1 MKLSLALFLTLL
13 LTLLLTTIQCTA
25 AEAEAEQ
32 YPFSGC
38 FDLASRRHNIDLDL
52 LLAVA
57 SVESNWNPDARSSA
71 NAHGLMQIRWP
82 VTARHLGTK
91 RVAELYNPCLNIDLG
106 ARYLRELHEHYSQDT
121 RLALAAYNY
130 GPTRLK
136 THNDIPDSVQ
146 GYVNLVNRK
155 RKKIAGEMNRS
166 IQGNLKSNESVEII
180 RFNSASR
187 ARRYLASL
195 KDQIPGLAL
204 NIKQTRRE
212 NIIYLDPDTLTPD
225 SRYRLNSLVPD
236 LNERLQTGGS
246 N

>member
-1 MKLSLALFLTLL
+1 MKLSLDPLMALLM
-13 LTLLLTTIQCTA
+13 TLLLTTIQCTA
-25 AEAEAEQ
+25 AEAEQ

-38 FDLASRRHNIDLDL
+38 FDLASRQHKIDLDL

-57 SVESNWNPDARSSA
+57 SVESNWNPDARSNA

-106 ARYLRELHEHYSQDT
+106 ARYLRELHEHYNQDT

-155 RKKIAGEMNRS
+155 REKIASEMNRS
-166 IQGNLKSNESVEII
+166 VQGSSKSSKSVEVI

-187 ARRYLASL
+187 AKRYLASL
-195 KDQIPGLAL
+195 EDQIPGLAL
-204 NIKQTRRE
+204 NIRQTRRE

-225 SRYRLNSLVPD
+225 SRYRLNNLVPD

>member
-1 MKLSLALFLTLL
+1 MKFTLVLL
-13 LTLLLTTIQCTA
+13 LAVLQYTARCTA
-25 AEAEAEQ
+25 AEAEQ
-32 YPFSGC
+32 YPFSSC
-38 FDLASRRHNIDLDL
+38 FDLASRQHKIDLDL

-57 SVESNWNPDARSSA
+57 SVESNWDPDARSSA

-82 VTARHLGTK
+82 LTARHLGTK

-106 ARYLRELHEHYSQDT
+106 ARYLRELHEHYNQDT
-121 RLALAAYNY
+121 HLALAAYNY

-155 RKKIAGEMNRS
+155 RAKIASEMNGS
-166 IQGNLKSNESVEII
+166 VQGNLKSSESVEVI
-180 RFNSASR
+180 RFNSVSR

-195 KDQIPGLAL
+195 VDQIPGLAL
-204 NIKQTRRE
+204 NIRQTRRE
-212 NIIYLDPDTLTPD
+212 NIIYLDPGSLTPD
-225 SRYRLNSLVPD
+225 SRYLLNSLVPD